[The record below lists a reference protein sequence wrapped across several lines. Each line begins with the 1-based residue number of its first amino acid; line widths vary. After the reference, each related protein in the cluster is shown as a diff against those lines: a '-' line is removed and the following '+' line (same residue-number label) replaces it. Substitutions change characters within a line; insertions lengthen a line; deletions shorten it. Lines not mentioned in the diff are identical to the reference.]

1 MKFATLGPT
10 GNNHELVLER
20 YLARRAIDDAEV
32 VLYENFDMAFPA
44 LLDGE
49 VDFLL
54 QCTAHPS
61 HGDWAGRSMHRA
73 FPVDSFIAP
82 SKPLAILAR
91 TEVSSPRQL
100 GLQPATRYYTDLSG
114 YAELIEEPTTV
125 SVAEGLL
132 AGRLEAGI
140 CAREYLER
148 HPERLRLVADLGPA
162 LDTWVVFGRTPLDGD
177 LIHCAPTPAI

>member
-1 MKFATLGPT
+1 MKFATLGPA

-20 YLARRAIDDAEV
+20 YLERRAIQDAEIE
-32 VLYENFDMAFPA
+32 LHEDFDSAFAA
-44 LLDGE
+44 LLNGG

-61 HGDWAGRSMHRA
+61 HAEWVGRSMHRA

-91 TEVSSPRQL
+91 SDVARPRQL
-100 GLQPATRYYTDLSG
+100 GLQPATRYYADLSG
-114 YAELIEEPTTV
+114 YAELVEEPTTV

-140 CAREYLER
+140 CALEYLER

-162 LDTWVVFGRTPLDGD
+162 LDTWVVFGRRPLDGD
-177 LIHCAPTPAI
+177 LIHCAPVPAR

>member
-1 MKFATLGPT
+1 MKFATLGPAA
-10 GNNHELVLER
+10 NNHVLVLDR
-20 YLARRAIDDAEV
+20 YLKQRAIDGADV
-32 VLYENFDMAFPA
+32 VLYTSFDEAFPA

-61 HGDWAGRSMHRA
+61 HGDWVGRSMHRA

-91 TEVSSPRQL
+91 ADVESPQRL
-100 GLQPATRYYTDLSG
+100 GLQPATRYYADLSG
-114 YAELIEEPTTV
+114 YAELIDEPTTA

-140 CAREYLER
+140 CALEYLER

-177 LIHCAPTPAI
+177 LIHCAPPPR

>member
-1 MKFATLGPT
+1 MKFATLGPA
-10 GNNHELVLER
+10 GNNHTLVLER
-20 YLARRAIDDAEV
+20 YLQRRAIDDAEV
-32 VLYENFDMAFPA
+32 VLYGSFDAAFPA
-44 LLDGE
+44 LLNAE
-49 VDFLL
+49 VDLLL

-61 HGDWAGRSMHRA
+61 HGDWVGRSMHRA

-91 TEVSSPRQL
+91 AEVARPRQL
-100 GLQPATRYYTDLSG
+100 GLQPATRYYANLSG

-132 AGRLEAGI
+132 SGRLEAGI
-140 CAREYLER
+140 CAREYLDQ

-177 LIHCAPTPAI
+177 LIHCAPAPVI